1 MTDDVKFLLTVY
13 GGIIAFLLVLLLL
26 DWIGRRQE
34 RNAGTRKAT

>member
-13 GGIIAFLLVLLLL
+13 GGIITFLLVLLLL

-34 RNAGTRKAT
+34 RNAEKHKAA